1 MKKNDLRKRKSDLPA
16 QSTPSAGFRV
26 EFAVHLRYAKGS
38 TTFSREVLL
47 PFAPFPNLTVLDD
60 VLGEFTLKH
69 VAWCSKPDMFLCQ
82 ATVNRDY
89 WSLRDAVRSMKAVG
103 WKEERDCRE
112 PDAPIGKA

>member
-1 MKKNDLRKRKSDLPA
+1 MSKRKEADSVKSIEA
-16 QSTPSAGFRV
+16 SYRV

-38 TTFSREVLL
+38 TTFSREQSL
-47 PFAPFPNLTVLDD
+47 PFVPFPDLTVLDD
-60 VLGEFTLKH
+60 VLGEFTLEH

-89 WSLRDAVRSMKAVG
+89 WSLREALRSMKKVG

-112 PDAPIGKA
+112 PDDPAGRV